1 MSLPLPRPLQPPG
14 SGTTRRNLMRCLLGP
29 ATLMAIGAPA
39 LAADEVWPTRRL
51 TMVVPYAAGGPADS
65 LARKLASVLE
75 SSLVQT
81 VIVDN
86 KGGGAATIGTG
97 FVARAQP
104 DGYTLL
110 IGTSAGHVVTPLMQ
124 KTAYDGVGDFEFI
137 GVVASQPNVLVARAD
152 FSASSLAEVITLAKR
167 SPDGLTFASA
177 GLGGATH
184 LGGVALQQRAG
195 IKLTH
200 IPYAGAAPAMKDLLG
215 GQVQL
220 GVLNLGAVLPF
231 VKDGRLKAIAYAAPK
246 RTELLPAVPTIAES
260 GFTGAES
267 ATWYTLAVPKGT
279 PAAVKQKLHGALN
292 AALAD
297 ASFVQFLGAQG
308 AERML
313 LTMPAAD
320 AFVREDQ
327 KQMRHLL
334 GTIGLLQLP

>member
-1 MSLPLPRPLQPPG
+1 MSLNVAQP
-14 SGTTRRNLMRCLLGP
+14 GTTRRGLRRCILGL
-29 ATLMAIGAPA
+29 AAVAVVAPA
-39 LAADEVWPTRRL
+39 FAADEPWPNRRIA
-51 TMVVPYAAGGPADS
+51 MVVPYAAGGPADNM
-65 LARKLASVLE
+65 ARKLATLLE
-75 SSLVQT
+75 ASLGQT

-86 KGGGAATIGTG
+86 KAGGAATIGTG

-124 KTAYDGVGDFEFI
+124 KIPYDGVGDFEFI

-152 FSASSLAEVITLAKR
+152 FGANNLAELIALAKR
-167 SPDGLTFASA
+167 APDGLTFASA

-200 IPYAGAAPAMKDLLG
+200 IPYSGAAPALKDLLG

-231 VKDGRLKAIAYAAPK
+231 VKDGRLKAIAYAGSQRA
-246 RTELLPAVPTIAES
+246 ELLPSVPTIAEA
-260 GFTGAES
+260 GITGAES

-279 PAAVKQKLHGALN
+279 PVAVKQKLHGVLN

-297 ASFVQFLGAQG
+297 PSFVQYLGAQG
-308 AERML
+308 AERMS
-313 LTMPAAD
+313 LTMPAVD

-327 KQMRHLL
+327 KQMRQLL
-334 GTIGLLQLP
+334 GSIGLLAP